1 LTFPVPHSS
10 TFEENLKDKKLAA
23 FEVLEPGILT
33 TIQDLGRYGFSQ
45 FGVPPSGALD
55 TSSFRI
61 GNLLVGNTEEE
72 AGLET
77 TLTGLKIKAL
87 REVVIAITGGDFSP
101 ALNEEPLEMWRT
113 HLLVEGDV
121 IAFKKV
127 QTGCRAYLAASG
139 GFVVPKIMGSCS
151 TYLSGNF
158 GGLEGRKLR
167 RGDILYTPDI
177 SASLDK
183 LGLRC
188 PRDWI
193 PSLEKETPLRVIA
206 GPQNHHFT
214 EKGSQTFYS
223 SPYQVTPQCDRMG
236 VRLEGPKIERRSDV
250 EESIISEGLISGAI
264 QVPGDG
270 KPIIILTELV
280 TGGYTKIATIIST
293 DLPMVAQLKPG
304 DRVRFKSISIE
315 ESHLLLREQEEKLK
329 GFGKIIQESSSC
341 KR

>member
-1 LTFPVPHSS
+1 MEKV
-10 TFEENLKDKKLAA
+10 AA

-55 TSSFRI
+55 AFSFRI
-61 GNLLVGNTEEE
+61 GNLLVGNRGEE

-77 TLTGLKIKAL
+77 TLMGLKIKAL
-87 REVVIAITGGDFSP
+87 REVVISITGGALSP
-101 ALNEEPLEMWRT
+101 ALNEESLEMWRT

-127 QTGCRAYLAASG
+127 QAGCRAYLAVSG
-139 GFVVPKIMGSCS
+139 GFVVRKIMGSCS

-177 SASLDK
+177 SAPLSK
-183 LGLRC
+183 LGLRF
-188 PRDWI
+188 PLDWV
-193 PSLEKETPLRVIA
+193 PPLEKEVSLRVIP
-206 GPQNHHFT
+206 GPQDRHFT
-214 EKGSQTFYS
+214 EEGFQRFS
-223 SPYQVTPQCDRMG
+223 SSSYQVTPQCDRMG
-236 VRLEGPKIERRSDV
+236 VRLEGPKIERRPNV
-250 EESIISEGLISGAI
+250 EESIISEGMISGSI

-270 KPIIILTELV
+270 NPIIILTELV

-293 DLPMVAQLKPG
+293 DLSRVAQLKPG
-304 DRVRFKSISIE
+304 DQVRFKPISIE
-315 ESHLLLREQEEKLK
+315 ESHLQLREQEERLE
-329 GFGKIIQESSSC
+329 GFGKAV
-341 KR
+341 